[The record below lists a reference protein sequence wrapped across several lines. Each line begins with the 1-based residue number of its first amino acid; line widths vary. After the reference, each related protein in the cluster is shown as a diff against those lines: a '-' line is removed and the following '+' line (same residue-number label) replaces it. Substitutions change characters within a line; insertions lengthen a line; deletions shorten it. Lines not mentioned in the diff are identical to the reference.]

1 MQIANSSAET
11 NKKELTNDENVPPQQ
26 EIEFD
31 LDIDPLYRPLHYA
44 PEYQLVTINKNR
56 RAILIYLSIPPLL
69 YCDM

>member
-44 PEYQLVTINKNR
+44 PEYRLVTINKNR
-56 RAILIYLSIPPLL
+56 HFNLSIHPPFIIL
-69 YCDM
+69 